1 MQDERQMFGRPHQQI
16 AEMRKTG
23 SLPNLLPP
31 PKYLTKNNDTSEFH
45 HKLRHRV
52 DKLTEN
58 KRQMHDRMA
67 EIREILKQKQEQEHL
82 IISER
87 NDRKKLLALIPVYRD
102 MRDLKKELLSLHVE
116 SQEVEKDLKRV
127 SSQEKAISTRQEVFK
142 LLNIPSARERPSDV
156 ISPTSTLRQ
165 ITSGKSLRALP
176 SSSLISMIEKP
187 VDKKRL
193 NLAKLGLYREWVGAS
208 MDARITFAR
217 KERIFPP
224 LDNIVRNQKQHLLDR
239 SHRLKEVAQNR
250 KEIDDMIL
258 KTRLEKKFNKEA
270 GIFTTARSS
279 LYPFSEAKSL
289 QKLDLSRMGSSA
301 KRGERLGSQGSLA
314 DILGRHSHKSSYNM
328 LGALGKD

>member
-1 MQDERQMFGRPHQQI
+1 MFGRPHQKI
-16 AEMRKTG
+16 EELRKTG

-31 PKYLTKNNDTSEFH
+31 PKYLTKKNDTSEFH
-45 HKLRHRV
+45 HKLQHKL
-52 DKLTEN
+52 DKLTQS

-67 EIREILKQKQEQEHL
+67 EIREVLKQKQEQEHL

-102 MRDLKKELLSLHVE
+102 MRDLKKELLDLHVE
-116 SQEVEKDLKRV
+116 SQEVEKDLRRV
-127 SSQEKAISTRQEVFK
+127 SSQEKFVSTRQEVFK

-176 SSSLISMIEKP
+176 NSSLISMIEKP

-224 LDNIVRNQKQHLLDR
+224 LDNLAKSQKQHLLDR

-250 KEIDDMIL
+250 KDIDDMIL
-258 KTRLEKKFNKEA
+258 KTRIEKKFNKEA
-270 GIFTTARSS
+270 GIFSTARSS
-279 LYPFSEAKSL
+279 LYPFSGGHSM
-289 QKLDLSRMGSSA
+289 QKLDFSRIASSA
-301 KRGERLGSQGSLA
+301 KKGDRLGSQGSLA
-314 DILGRHSHKSSYNM
+314 DLVGRHSHKNSYNI
-328 LGALGKD
+328 LGSLGKD